1 MSLHLWQAACCP
13 EKHWVEIW
21 FCFLRCSC
29 VFCFYPSET
38 FRPHGDIFCSLSF
51 TLLKLDLLSSSV
63 DCFCLNLCKHKM
75 AASSAKNFYS
85 QSSQTMDKIQNLIWF
100 PGWSLLIMLDIICSL
115 IWETRWVDFY
125 FTCIQ
130 FSLYGFLFFD
140 EGISLWR
147 AERLQWG
154 TTETKMMKYSFYTFT
169 LMTL

>member
-1 MSLHLWQAACCP
+1 MSLRLWQAACCP
-13 EKHWVEIW
+13 EKHWMEIW
-21 FCFLRCSC
+21 FCFLRCSL
-29 VFCFYPSET
+29 F
-38 FRPHGDIFCSLSF
+38 LSF
-51 TLLKLDLLSSSV
+51 WDVSSSWRHFLFFV
-63 DCFCLNLCKHKM
+63 LHSAKAGPVVLVCFCLNLCKHKM
-75 AASSAKNFYS
+75 AASSTKNFYS

-154 TTETKMMKYSFYTFT
+154 TTETKMMKYSFILLHWWLYNVIQ
-169 LMTL
+169 